1 MEFKPP
7 ERKSRPHTPLKEYRG
22 DSVKDIRGPNLD
34 MVRDRLQ
41 PDWVQVWLSNPKW
54 FTPYTSMPQPFARN
68 QNPQTAQP
76 QFGGNGLKQTTAV
89 RDALMN
95 YNRLMERDGTYVPPV
110 AAKPAAGAPAAKKQ
124 GAVQP

>member
-1 MEFKPP
+1 MQKVAGIASSPSQL
-7 ERKSRPHTPLKEYRG
+7 RRTATSARIQTV
-22 DSVKDIRGPNLD
+22 SVTAA
-34 MVRDRLQ
+34 MVRSHTRPLDAALACHASTIAIR
-41 PDWVQVWLSNPKW
+41 S
-54 FTPYTSMPQPFARN
+54 QPFARN

-95 YNRLMERDGTYVPPV
+95 YNRLMERDGTCVPPV

-124 GAVQP
+124 GAAQP